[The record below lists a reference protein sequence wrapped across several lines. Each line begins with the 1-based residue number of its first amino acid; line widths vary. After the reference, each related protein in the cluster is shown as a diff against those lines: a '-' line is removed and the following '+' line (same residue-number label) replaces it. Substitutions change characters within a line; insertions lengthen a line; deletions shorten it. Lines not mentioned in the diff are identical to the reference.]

1 MKRLLLLFFCSY
13 TFSFS
18 STGQVYVNAS
28 SGLGVD
34 LDVGSTNYSNCTT
47 VGNKSNIQFAVSGV
61 GVLSATNALASVNIT
76 FNASCGGNIQDVM
89 LYIKSP
95 SGTCM
100 RIYNGA
106 NATSNA
112 SGVVNVAL
120 RDGSC
125 LREPNNATD
134 WTTNKGSSGHFGV
147 FRANAASTM
156 SSVFNAQNA
165 NGTWTI
171 YAWESTVNAPCIT
184 SASLVFANPTILDQ
198 LSNGDNC
205 SSPIVWTGQP
215 LCAQTNGKTGSTQ
228 MPGSMSGPNTVTFGT
243 IGGMTCDWNNAN
255 NNDVWIRFTA
265 TAGGVLCISVSGL
278 QNSLQSIVV
287 KDANADGDNNACT
300 QNPRLAGNDPNWV
313 VASCPRSGGDAIYGT
328 TAGVTRNQQHCFPA
342 QAGEV
347 FYLVVDGNG
356 GAESPFYVTGVSGP
370 LPAIL
375 EVSLLNFSGTNKED
389 YNQLDWT
396 SASEKNHKAFIV
408 ERSSD
413 GKKFFELGSVPG
425 AGTSTQPKTYRYL
438 DVAPLKGK
446 NYYRLKMR
454 DDAGNESF
462 SNIVVLVN
470 KSGKN
475 VSVYPN
481 PVDEHVNVS
490 SHLKIQSLRILNATG
505 QLVYKN
511 ENVGTNTIK
520 IPSQDWSRGRYM
532 LIVTYAGGNTE
543 KITLMK

>member
-1 MKRLLLLFFCSY
+1 MKRTLVIIILQLMGLNY
-13 TFSFS
+13 LYA
-18 STGQVYVNAS
+18 QVSVNAS

-76 FNASCGGNIQDVM
+76 FNASCGGNIRDVM

-125 LREPNNATD
+125 LLEPNNATD

-228 MPGSMSGPNTVTFGT
+228 MPGSMSGPNTNTFGT

-300 QNPRLAGNDPNWV
+300 QNPRLAGNDPNWI
-313 VASCPRSGGDAIYGT
+313 VASCPRSGGNAIYGT
-328 TAGVTRNQQHCFPA
+328 TAGVTRNQQHCFAA
-342 QAGEV
+342 QANEV

-356 GAESPFYVTGVSGP
+356 GAESPFYVTGISGP
-370 LPAIL
+370 LPSIL
-375 EVSLLNFSGTNKED
+375 DIKDNPFIYIPRNKGDIDISMNGTVLKTNVGNKK
-389 YNQLDWT
+389 YNQHIEIYDALGRLT
-396 SASEKNHKAFIV
+396 FKEKRNVTGYSEYNLNNYIKVGFNVVKIYI
-408 ERSSD
+408 D
-413 GKKFFELGSVPG
+413 DKL
-425 AGTSTQPKTYRYL
+425 STTL
-438 DVAPLKGK
+438 T
-446 NYYRLKMR
+446 
-454 DDAGNESF
+454 F
-462 SNIVVLVN
+462 
-470 KSGKN
+470 
-475 VSVYPN
+475 
-481 PVDEHVNVS
+481 
-490 SHLKIQSLRILNATG
+490 KI
-505 QLVYKN
+505 
-511 ENVGTNTIK
+511 IK
-520 IPSQDWSRGRYM
+520 
-532 LIVTYAGGNTE
+532 
-543 KITLMK
+543 